1 MESLRMIEQRQRTQA
16 ARALFPRLQFIGGAS
31 GQPCPA
37 TMRTLQRLLRA
48 RAVVNRAI
56 IPRVSFLEARRL
68 SKTYRNAEVPV
79 EVFRDLTM
87 EVERGEML
95 AIVGPSG
102 IGKST
107 LLHLLGGLD
116 RPDGGEIRVADRD
129 LTSMSNDELARF
141 RNRNVGFVFQFHHL
155 LPEFSAE
162 ENVAM
167 PGWIGKLPAGEALR
181 KASALLAELGLEARR
196 RHFPNQLSG
205 GEQQRVAIARALLTD
220 PQLFLADEPTGNLD
234 LETSERVF
242 ELMRECHRKRGLTS
256 VIVTH
261 NPELAGRCDRVMEM
275 KQR

>member
-1 MESLRMIEQRQRTQA
+1 MA
-16 ARALFPRLQFIGGAS
+16 
-31 GQPCPA
+31 
-37 TMRTLQRLLRA
+37 
-48 RAVVNRAI
+48 
-56 IPRVSFLEARRL
+56 FLEARGL

-79 EVFRDLTM
+79 GVFGGLTLG
-87 EVERGEML
+87 VERGEML
-95 AIVGPSG
+95 AVVGPSG

-116 RPDGGEIRVADRD
+116 RPDGGTINIAGRE
-129 LTSMSNDELARF
+129 LTTMTNDELARW
-141 RNRNVGFVFQFHHL
+141 RNRSVGFVFQFHHL
-155 LPEFSAE
+155 LPEFSAV

-167 PGWIGKLPAGEALR
+167 PGWIGRFDREAALR
-181 KASALLAELGLEARR
+181 RASGLLSELGLDSRA

-220 PQLFLADEPTGNLD
+220 PQVFLADEPTGNLD

-242 ELMRECHRKRGLTS
+242 DLMRECHRKRGLTS

-261 NPELAGRCDRVMEM
+261 NPELASRCDRIFEM

>member
-1 MESLRMIEQRQRTQA
+1 M
-16 ARALFPRLQFIGGAS
+16 P
-31 GQPCPA
+31 
-37 TMRTLQRLLRA
+37 
-48 RAVVNRAI
+48 
-56 IPRVSFLEARRL
+56 FLEARGL
-68 SKTYRNAEVPV
+68 SKTYRSAEVPV
-79 EVFRDLTM
+79 EVFRGIDVV
-87 EVERGEML
+87 VESGEML

-116 RPDGGEIRVADRD
+116 RADSGTIRVGDRD

-155 LPEFSAE
+155 LPEFTAA

-167 PGWIGKLPAGEALR
+167 PGWIGRIPVAEALR
-181 KASALLAELGLEARR
+181 KASALLAELGLEARQT
-196 RHFPNQLSG
+196 HFPNQLSG

-220 PQLFLADEPTGNLD
+220 PLLFLADEPTGNLD

-242 ELMRECHRKRGLTS
+242 ELMRDCHVKRGLTS

-261 NPELAGRCDRVMEM
+261 NPDLAARCDRVLEM
-275 KQR
+275 KRR

>member
-1 MESLRMIEQRQRTQA
+1 M
-16 ARALFPRLQFIGGAS
+16 
-31 GQPCPA
+31 
-37 TMRTLQRLLRA
+37 
-48 RAVVNRAI
+48 
-56 IPRVSFLEARRL
+56 SFLEGQQL

-79 EVFRDLTM
+79 LVFSGLDL
-87 EVERGEML
+87 VVRRGEML

-116 RPDGGEIRVADRD
+116 RPDSGRVRVGEQE
-129 LTSMSNDELARF
+129 LTSMSGDELARF

-155 LPEFSAE
+155 LPEFTAA

-167 PGWIGKLPAGEALR
+167 PGWIGKMPREEALAR
-181 KASALLAELGLEARR
+181 AAALLSELGLTERS

-220 PQLFLADEPTGNLD
+220 PVLFLADEPTGNLD

-242 ELMRECHRKRGLTS
+242 ELMRQCHQKRGLTS

-261 NPELAGRCDRVMEM
+261 NPDLAARCDRVFEM
-275 KQR
+275 KRQRQS

>member
-1 MESLRMIEQRQRTQA
+1 M
-16 ARALFPRLQFIGGAS
+16 P
-31 GQPCPA
+31 
-37 TMRTLQRLLRA
+37 
-48 RAVVNRAI
+48 
-56 IPRVSFLEARRL
+56 FLEARAL
-68 SKTYRNAEVPV
+68 SKVYRNAEVPV
-79 EVFRDLTM
+79 HVFQNLNLD
-87 EVERGEML
+87 VQRGEML

-116 RPDGGEIRVADRD
+116 RPDSGTIRVEDTYVTD
-129 LTSMSNDELARF
+129 MSNDALAKF

-155 LPEFSAE
+155 LPEFTAT

-167 PGWIGKLPAGEALR
+167 PGWIGRIGRAAALDR
-181 KASALLAELGLEARR
+181 ASERLSELGLEARG

-220 PQLFLADEPTGNLD
+220 PQIFLADEPTGNLD
-234 LETSERVF
+234 LETSARVF
-242 ELMRECHRKRGLTS
+242 DLMRACHAKRGLTS

-261 NPELAGRCDRVMEM
+261 NPDLAARCDRVFEM

>member
-1 MESLRMIEQRQRTQA
+1 MACATI
-16 ARALFPRLQFIGGAS
+16 RA
-31 GQPCPA
+31 
-37 TMRTLQRLLRA
+37 
-48 RAVVNRAI
+48 
-56 IPRVSFLEARRL
+56 VSFLEAHGL
-68 SKTYRNAEVPV
+68 SKTSRTAEVPV
-79 EVFRDLTM
+79 EVFRGL
-87 EVERGEML
+87 EISVEKGEML

-116 RPDGGEIRVADRD
+116 RPDGGTVRVADRD
-129 LTSMSNDELARF
+129 LTSMSNDELAKF

-167 PGWIGKLPAGEALR
+167 PGWIGRIPVAEALR
-181 KASALLAELGLEARR
+181 KAAALLTELGLEARR

-220 PQLFLADEPTGNLD
+220 PLLFLADEPTGNLD
-234 LETSERVF
+234 LETSQRVF
-242 ELMRECHRKRGLTS
+242 EMMRECHVKRGLTS

-261 NPELAGRCDRVMEM
+261 NPELAARCDRVLEM